1 MINTMKTNKTMRT
14 NTLVGVVGLLAVT
27 FMGVACATAAALAV
41 RAPTAP
47 LAERV
52 SEAETIFL
60 GKLANKV
67 TDGDWVRADLV
78 VEEPLRDAER
88 GHGTAV
94 IWRAKIDGMPIYD
107 AAEGA
112 RGIAILKDKHEGR
125 YWLRDDKFEDPGK
138 LNEVKALIAGAMGV
152 EVNGMRVALV
162 HPALF
167 HADDA
172 LGFTLQ
178 LKNLSDRDQSFVFG
192 QGISGTTIG
201 TMTWK
206 IKEVK
211 TATIWKAVANPNP
224 GPAPGMPESMGVK
237 TLKPG
242 ESFDAAVR
250 VLRWG
255 QMFGTDAEPP
265 RTAAALPYG
274 KYVAELAVD
283 VRANDQGQWNGSFTV
298 KSREFEVSAQPRPV
312 PVKERKKRGEIL
324 TLARERMV
332 NYWEQ
337 QKDHGNAHCKALA
350 LADLQAAAVKVE
362 ESVGQG
368 LEQGQTI
375 YNITFLAP
383 CPQLG
388 GKVRFQWSFNEF
400 GDERSMAGVQLIKEA
415 GTSPP
420 NP

>member
-1 MINTMKTNKTMRT
+1 MG
-14 NTLVGVVGLLAVT
+14 LCGLLAAGLFTGSTGHAAPASGDKAAVKT
-27 FMGVACATAAALAV
+27 ANGIGV
-41 RAPTAP
+41 
-47 LAERV
+47 
-52 SEAETIFL
+52 
-60 GKLANKV
+60 
-67 TDGDWVRADLV
+67 D
-78 VEEPLRDAER
+78 
-88 GHGTAV
+88 
-94 IWRAKIDGMPIYD
+94 
-107 AAEGA
+107 
-112 RGIAILKDKHEGR
+112 
-125 YWLRDDKFEDPGK
+125 
-138 LNEVKALIAGAMGV
+138 
-152 EVNGMRVALV
+152 VNGMRIALV

-178 LKNLSDRDQSFVFG
+178 LKNLTDRDQSFTFG

-201 TMTWK
+201 TMTWT
-206 IKEVK
+206 IREVK

-265 RTAAALPYG
+265 RTAAALPAG
-274 KYVAELAVD
+274 KYVAALAVD

-312 PVKERKKRGEIL
+312 PVKVRKQRGQIL
-324 TLARERMV
+324 TLARECMV

-337 QKDHGNAHCKALA
+337 QKDRGNAHCKALA
-350 LADLQAAAVKVE
+350 LAELQTAEVKVE